1 MRAATLPQLLADAT
15 LVAEAGARLGW
26 LDPGADLLPA
36 IAAARRTASG
46 DDAAALEQRLHQALN
61 VAVKAIAPITL
72 DDLRRGWRPYETTLP
87 RRIGIA
93 CFFVFSVALMVFCAY
108 ASQVYERA
116 RSTYATTLE
125 LQDARGAEQA
135 MRLFGM
141 LKRNQQE
148 VEESLSTGKKE
159 FLYEVFGKA
168 LFDLKAMQVKN
179 LAYAP
184 IASNTLNDL
193 EMLVDPAVALQRL
206 RDPANPSGLREVQG
220 WLKAAGYGPNP
231 PALAAEGGGAGALPV
246 AAAQAPAPAR
256 RHAGEQHL
264 ADHHHR
270 RDVGRQPRRTVLQ
283 RQVAADEPPPAP
295 AAQHGRQ
302 EAAAP
307 TTSRGPLI
315 ARASGGHQRTADEH
329 RQRARISGCV
339 GLAAQHHV
347 VQREGEAAQQAQ
359 QLGAACAAAASRRP
373 RATARWPRRPAPS
386 HAQRGRGGQALAQQ
400 QPRQQHGPQRH
411 QVEQQH
417 HAHHV
422 ADGHAP
428 VERGVGGARWP
439 APAPTA
445 PACGRTSQRRPPQP

>member
-1 MRAATLPQLLADAT
+1 MSAATLPQLVADAT

-61 VAVKAIAPITL
+61 AAVKAIAPITL

-116 RSTYATTLE
+116 RSTDATTLE

-220 WLKAAGYGPNP
+220 WLKATGYGPNP
-231 PALAAEGGGAGALPV
+231 PAVAAEGGGAGALPV
-246 AAAQAPAPAR
+246 AAAQAAAPAPAQSAEARAPDVLVLLDSYLKQLR
-256 RHAGEQHL
+256 RFNLGIELHIDPLQPQDYFSNLFRLRNGIAFVGLWVLPALYGMLGAVVFHLRRILDPATPELSWMRITFRVLLGGFAGIIVVWFWTPSASKLSQAEFVTLSSFGL
-264 ADHHHR
+264 AFLVGFSTDVFFRALDRLVDYLTQALSPPSSQR
-270 RDVGRQPRRTVLQ
+270 R
-283 RQVAADEPPPAP
+283 ANPPPQRARGAAAP
-295 AAQHGRQ
+295 AAPHPR
-302 EAAAP
+302 
-307 TTSRGPLI
+307 S
-315 ARASGGHQRTADEH
+315 AR
-329 RQRARISGCV
+329 
-339 GLAAQHHV
+339 
-347 VQREGEAAQQAQ
+347 
-359 QLGAACAAAASRRP
+359 RRP
-373 RATARWPRRPAPS
+373 ATAR
-386 HAQRGRGGQALAQQ
+386 
-400 QPRQQHGPQRH
+400 
-411 QVEQQH
+411 
-417 HAHHV
+417 
-422 ADGHAP
+422 
-428 VERGVGGARWP
+428 
-439 APAPTA
+439 
-445 PACGRTSQRRPPQP
+445 